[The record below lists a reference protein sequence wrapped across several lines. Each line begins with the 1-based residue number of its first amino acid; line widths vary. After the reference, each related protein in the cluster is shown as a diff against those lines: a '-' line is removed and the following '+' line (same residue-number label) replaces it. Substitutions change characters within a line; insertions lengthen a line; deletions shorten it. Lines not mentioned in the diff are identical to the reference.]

1 MMTTVMMMKRMR
13 MMKLPMTVTGRV
25 FRGMV
30 VGDEG
35 SSWGEMG
42 ETKMDQKQEPDV
54 INSQTLSPVA
64 RWLFDEINPQS
75 FTRYQDCLPGS
86 KRCFNLNNGRGN
98 VTMF

>member
-1 MMTTVMMMKRMR
+1 MMALTTVMMMKRMR
-13 MMKLPMTVTGRV
+13 KLKLPMTVTGRV

-75 FTRYQDCLPGS
+75 FKRYQDCLPGY
-86 KRCFNLNNGRGN
+86 K
-98 VTMF
+98 

>member
-1 MMTTVMMMKRMR
+1 MMTTVMMMIRMR
-13 MMKLPMTVTGRV
+13 MMKLPMAVTGRV

-86 KRCFNLNNGRGN
+86 KRCFNPNNGRGN
-98 VTMF
+98 ITMF

>member
-1 MMTTVMMMKRMR
+1 MMMIRMR

-75 FTRYQDCLPGS
+75 FTRYQDYLPGS
-86 KRCFNLNNGRGN
+86 KRCFNLNNGREN
-98 VTMF
+98 ITMF

>member
-1 MMTTVMMMKRMR
+1 MIRMR

-35 SSWGEMG
+35 SSWGEMS

-75 FTRYQDCLPGS
+75 FTRFQDCLPGS
-86 KRCFNLNNGRGN
+86 KIYFNLNNGRGN
-98 VTMF
+98 ITCSNNLFL

>member
-1 MMTTVMMMKRMR
+1 MIMIR

-86 KRCFNLNNGRGN
+86 KRCFNPNNGRGN
-98 VTMF
+98 ITMF

>member
-1 MMTTVMMMKRMR
+1 MMTIVMMMKRMR

-75 FTRYQDCLPGS
+75 FTRYRDCLPGS

-98 VTMF
+98 IAIF